1 MVDVLK
7 HKIIYWFFVHVL
19 LRRIGKRYPDFF
31 KEWISDYVEKP
42 RDREILILRYTGKD
56 RLSFTA
62 IAASLGV
69 DESHLFQYHKRA
81 VESLISAE

>member
-1 MVDVLK
+1 MDLIK
-7 HKIIYWFFVHVL
+7 HKIIYFFFTHIF
-19 LRRIGKRYPDFF
+19 LRRIGKCYPEFF
-31 KEWISDYVEKP
+31 KEWIADYVEKP
-42 RDREILILRYTGKD
+42 RDREILILRYTGRD

-62 IAASLGV
+62 IAATLGV